1 MAMHSLA
8 PLPYSLED
16 TSPVPWNESAE
27 GQLHRDYPFLHQ
39 DSSDQELV
47 IRRYLE
53 TLWLPESFSPLSY
66 LIYSLR
72 RFSFQNSDEN
82 SIPHPLHSLLEP
94 ILLSTRAASDKFR
107 TELVQILTDGGGA
120 GEQEE
125 MMMWYAWEYEKTE
138 NSEGGTINE
147 EKWRKAWLERLE
159 RREVMIQI
167 LLLMLKLSIP
177 STQLSLTGRKGKKK
191 KSKKQDPPETIE
203 DRLESYMDKLA
214 VWQLTGTL
222 ESIQSTSQ
230 SVSLNNPKA
239 KEDRHWTQIFYEDT
253 VAPLFKTELPEQ
265 CELLRSKLFPEQIVS
280 DADESEAESLLN
292 GRASRAGSRAPSVP
306 RVPHTRAPSMS
317 RLTGPQLQRSR
328 SRSLSVSLA
337 QDEAS
342 QRACIVAPKQSL
354 SREVSMSRVFKEKPK
369 AVGRLMSYNDAQKQ
383 EPLEKPRIK
392 RDVVMTLVQET
403 PVKRRHSQTPGN
415 GEAAWDTW
423 CRQPESRLAV
433 PSPPATSS
441 SEPGDVCIEDTPVAT
456 RVRQVDEVAI
466 DVPSPLTP
474 LPDDAPSTMNSA
486 ADNAKTRGRKASA
499 LKDSLASSRKPR
511 RQLYRSPTVM
521 RKRGHDEHSDESF
534 IDAFKLSKVSLLE
547 GDDNHPMLV
556 SPSPATRTR
565 KGGWSELGDGMKGAG
580 LFGKSAEDMGM
591 TAPTKRRKRWQ

>member
-1 MAMHSLA
+1 MHSMA
-8 PLPYSLED
+8 PLPYSLEE
-16 TSPVPWNESAE
+16 TSPVPWNESTE
-27 GQLHRDYPFLHQ
+27 GQLHRDYPFLSQ
-39 DSSDQELV
+39 DNSDQEFV

-72 RFSFQNSDEN
+72 RFFFQNIDEN

-94 ILLSTRAASDKFR
+94 ILLSTRAASDKYR
-107 TELVQILTDGGGA
+107 TELVQILADGGGA

-125 MMMWYAWEYEKTE
+125 MMMWYAWEYEKAE
-138 NSEGGTINE
+138 NDEGGTINE

-167 LLLMLKLSIP
+167 LLLMLKISIP
-177 STQLSLTGRKGKKK
+177 GLKPSQTEKKGKKRK
-191 KSKKQDPPETIE
+191 NKKQGLPPEAIE

-222 ESIQSTSQ
+222 ESLQSASQ
-230 SVSLNNPKA
+230 SVSLNHPKT
-239 KEDRHWTQIFYEDT
+239 KEDRHWTQRFYEDI
-253 VAPLFKTELPEQ
+253 VIPLFKTGLPEQ

-280 DADESEAESLLN
+280 DAEESEAETLLN
-292 GRASRAGSRAPSVP
+292 GRSSRAGSRAPSIP
-306 RVPHTRAPSMS
+306 RVPHTRAPPMS
-317 RLTGPQLQRSR
+317 RSSGLQLQRSR

-369 AVGRLMSYNDAQKQ
+369 AVGRLTSFNDARKQ
-383 EPLEKPRIK
+383 DTEKPRIK
-392 RDVVMTLVQET
+392 RDVGMTLVQET
-403 PVKRRHSQTPGN
+403 PVKRKHLETVGN

-423 CRQPESRLAV
+423 RQRSDSRFAV

-456 RVRQVDEVAI
+456 RLRRVDEETNDALS
-466 DVPSPLTP
+466 PSTP
-474 LPDDAPSTMNSA
+474 LPDPTPSAMNSA
-486 ADNAKTRGRKASA
+486 ADNAKTRGRKASQ
-499 LKDSLASSRKPR
+499 LKASRASSRKPR
-511 RQLYRSPTVM
+511 TQPCRPPTVM
-521 RKRGHDEHSDESF
+521 GNPGHDEHSDESF
-534 IDAFKLSKVSLLE
+534 IDVFKLSKVSLLE
-547 GDDNHPMLV
+547 GDDDHPMLV

-565 KGGWSELGDGMKGAG
+565 KGGRSRLSGDMKEAG
-580 LFGKSAEDMGM
+580 LFGKLAEDMEII
-591 TAPTKRRKRWQ
+591 TPTKRRTRRQ

>member
-1 MAMHSLA
+1 MHSLA
-8 PLPYSLED
+8 PLPYSLEE

-27 GQLHRDYPFLHQ
+27 SQLHRDYPFLNQ
-39 DSSDQELV
+39 DNSDQDFV

-53 TLWLPESFSPLSY
+53 TLWLPEAFTPLSY

-72 RFSFQNSDEN
+72 RFFFQNSDEN

-94 ILLSTRAASDKFR
+94 ILLSTRAASDKYR
-107 TELVQILTDGGGA
+107 TELVQILADGGGA

-125 MMMWYAWEYEKTE
+125 MMMWYTWEYEKTE
-138 NSEGGTINE
+138 NGEDGTIDE

-177 STQLSLTGRKGKKK
+177 GMQLSLTGKKGKKK
-191 KSKKQDPPETIE
+191 KNKKQELPPEAIE

-222 ESIQSTSQ
+222 ESLESISQ
-230 SVSLNNPKA
+230 SVSLNHPKA
-239 KEDRHWTQIFYEDT
+239 KEDIHWTQFFYEDV

-280 DADESEAESLLN
+280 DAEESEAESLLN

-369 AVGRLMSYNDAQKQ
+369 AVGRLMSYNDVQKQ

-392 RDVVMTLVQET
+392 RDVGMTLVQET
-403 PVKRRHSQTPGN
+403 PVKRKHLQTAGN

-423 CRQPESRLAV
+423 RRRSESRLAV

-466 DVPSPLTP
+466 DALSPLTP

-486 ADNAKTRGRKASA
+486 ADNVKTRGRKASA
-499 LKDSLASSRKPR
+499 LKNSLASSRKPR
-511 RQLYRSPTVM
+511 RQLYKPPAVM
-521 RKRGHDEHSDESF
+521 GKPGHDEHSDESF

-547 GDDNHPMLV
+547 GDDNRPMLV
-556 SPSPATRTR
+556 SPSPATRIR
-565 KGGWSELGDGMKGAG
+565 RGSRSGLGDGMKGAG
-580 LFGKSAEDMGM
+580 LFGKLAEDMGM
-591 TAPTKRRKRWQ
+591 TTPTKRRTRRQ

>member
-1 MAMHSLA
+1 MHTLA
-8 PLPYSLED
+8 PLPYSLEE
-16 TSPVPWNESAE
+16 TSPVPWNESTE
-27 GQLHRDYPFLHQ
+27 GQLHRDYPFLNQ
-39 DSSDQELV
+39 DNSDQEFV

-53 TLWLPESFSPLSY
+53 ILWLPESSSPLSY

-72 RFSFQNSDEN
+72 RFFFQHSDEN

-94 ILLSTRAASDKFR
+94 ILLSTRAASDKYR
-107 TELVQILTDGGGA
+107 TELVQILADGGGA

-125 MMMWYAWEYEKTE
+125 MMMWYAWEYEKAE
-138 NSEGGTINE
+138 NGEDGTINE

-177 STQLSLTGRKGKKK
+177 GSRPSQTEGKKK
-191 KSKKQDPPETIE
+191 KKKKQGLPPEAIE

-222 ESIQSTSQ
+222 ESLRSTSQ
-230 SVSLNNPKA
+230 SVGLSHPKT
-239 KEDRHWTQIFYEDT
+239 KEDGHWTQLFYEDV

-280 DADESEAESLLN
+280 DAEESEAESLLN
-292 GRASRAGSRAPSVP
+292 GRASRAGSRAPSVL
-306 RVPHTRAPSMS
+306 RVPHNRAPSIS
-317 RLTGPQLQRSR
+317 RSTGPQLQRTR

-369 AVGRLMSYNDAQKQ
+369 AMGRLMSYNDARKQ

-392 RDVVMTLVQET
+392 RDVGMTFVQET
-403 PVKRRHSQTPGN
+403 PVKRKHSQTASN

-423 CRQPESRLAV
+423 RQRSDSRFAV

-441 SEPGDVCIEDTPVAT
+441 SELGDVCIENTPVAT
-456 RVRQVDEVAI
+456 RLRRVDEETNDAL
-466 DVPSPLTP
+466 SPLTP
-474 LPDDAPSTMNSA
+474 LPDPTPNTVNSA
-486 ADNAKTRGRKASA
+486 ADIAKTRGRKASA
-499 LKDSLASSRKPR
+499 LKPSRASSRKPR
-511 RQLYRSPTVM
+511 TQPCRPPTVM
-521 RKRGHDEHSDESF
+521 GNPGHDEHSDESF

-547 GDDNHPMLV
+547 GDDNRPMLI
-556 SPSPATRTR
+556 SPSPATRIR
-565 KGGWSELGDGMKGAG
+565 KGSRSGLGDGMKGAG
-580 LFGKSAEDMGM
+580 LFGKLVEDMEM
-591 TAPTKRRKRWQ
+591 TASTKRRTRRQ